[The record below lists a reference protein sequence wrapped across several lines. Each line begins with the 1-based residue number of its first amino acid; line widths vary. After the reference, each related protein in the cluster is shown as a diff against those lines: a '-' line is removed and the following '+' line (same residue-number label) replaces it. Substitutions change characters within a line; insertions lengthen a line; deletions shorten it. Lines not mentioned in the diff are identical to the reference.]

1 MDLNIDPSATS
12 SVEVKNIT
20 HQNSKIEEIENLDI
34 LPMRRTKSDMFPV

>member
-12 SVEVKNIT
+12 PVEVKNIT
-20 HQNSKIEEIENLDI
+20 QQNSKIEEIESLDI